1 MSIPKIHKQ
10 KSFRMKHLVR
20 SFAHAIKGI
29 LFTLRSE
36 RNFQVE
42 VAMAGVV
49 FFLMFLLPLS
59 HFENIVLVIAIM
71 LVLAFELVNTAI
83 ERVMDILKPRVHPYA
98 RVVKDVMAGAVFVIS
113 FGTLLLGVIIFF
125 PYFLGADRMF

>member
-1 MSIPKIHKQ
+1 
-10 KSFRMKHLVR
+10 MKRFVR

-36 RNFQVE
+36 CNFQVE

-113 FGTLLLGVIIFF
+113 FGALLLGVIIFF
-125 PYFLGADRMF
+125 PYFLGGIGILR

>member
-1 MSIPKIHKQ
+1 
-10 KSFRMKHLVR
+10 MKHLVR

-113 FGTLLLGVIIFF
+113 FGALLLGVIIFF